1 MEVMMMK
8 RMNYIRN
15 TIDLHNPRD
24 VTSKIRQAAN
34 VKRDERIIELW
45 KKDLEYPK
53 INELIEDLKKQ
64 KLKEPRNDF
73 IDSKDN
79 LDVS

>member
-1 MEVMMMK
+1 MMK